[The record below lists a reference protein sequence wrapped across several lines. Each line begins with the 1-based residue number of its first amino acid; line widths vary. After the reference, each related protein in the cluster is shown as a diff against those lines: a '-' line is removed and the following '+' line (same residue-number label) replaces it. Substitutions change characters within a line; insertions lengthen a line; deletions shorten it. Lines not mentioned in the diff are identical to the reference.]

1 MERANRTLRESLDE
15 LELSNR
21 LEAEEALKT
30 IVANY
35 NSVRLHS
42 AMGFKPPVVYY
53 RGNPAELDANRALKL
68 RQARHRRRE
77 ANLKLK
83 QKTLGLSAI
92 ESIA

>member
-1 MERANRTLRESLDE
+1 YHT
-15 LELSNR
+15 
-21 LEAEEALKT
+21 ALTNPKT
-30 IVANY
+30 IPLTGEP
-35 NSVRLHS
+35 RH
-42 AMGFKPPVVYY
+42 FKPPLVYY

-83 QKTLGLSAI
+83 QKTLGLSAT